1 MAQGECSAKHDW
13 FTAMLTFGLCCG
25 LIISYAPQHYRIIN
39 KGTSIGLSP
48 WFLLLGS
55 TSAAAGMFNMMTLQ
69 WNILRCCRVLPLGNC
84 IELSAGVVQ
93 VGLQWLLFTM
103 ILVLY
108 MKYYPSELKYE
119 VEAYGIRGSDQQL
132 LRKRDQWQTSILL
145 TWIVALHFIIVFAT
159 TVYLL
164 SNKTLSPTDPSISTW
179 ATFLGVSS
187 AILAAIQ
194 YAPQLAY
201 TFNIKLVGALSIPMM
216 MIQTPGAILMVL
228 SIALR
233 PGTNWTSWITFAVA
247 GIMQG
252 SLLVMCLAW
261 KVRQRRLGVDD
272 FGQKSGVVAPAE
284 AIVDEATPL
293 LLSG

>member
-1 MAQGECSAKHDW
+1 
-13 FTAMLTFGLCCG
+13 
-25 LIISYAPQHYRIIN
+25 
-39 KGTSIGLSP
+39 
-48 WFLLLGS
+48 
-55 TSAAAGMFNMMTLQ
+55 
-69 WNILRCCRVLPLGNC
+69 
-84 IELSAGVVQ
+84 
-93 VGLQWLLFTM
+93 
-103 ILVLY
+103 

-119 VEAYGIRGSDQQL
+119 VETYGIRGSDQQI

-145 TWIVALHFIIVFAT
+145 TWIVTVHLCVIYSKVKGGRSLSSSVIVFAI

-201 TFNIKLVGALSIPMM
+201 TFDIKLVGALSIPMM

-233 PGTNWTSWITFAVA
+233 YWITL
-247 GIMQG
+247 
-252 SLLVMCLAW
+252 SN
-261 KVRQRRLGVDD
+261 
-272 FGQKSGVVAPAE
+272 E
-284 AIVDEATPL
+284 
-293 LLSG
+293 LLS